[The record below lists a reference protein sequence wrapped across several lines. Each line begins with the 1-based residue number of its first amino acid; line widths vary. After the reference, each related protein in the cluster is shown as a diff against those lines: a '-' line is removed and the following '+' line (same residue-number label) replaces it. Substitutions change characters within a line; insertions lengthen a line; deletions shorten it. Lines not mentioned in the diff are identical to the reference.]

1 VSVDSIRHR
10 RTIDVSIEVTR
21 LRIILARKMSLSVVY
36 PHLPISRCVASLA
49 CRHMVLLTSQS
60 VFLALRF
67 FNCGLF
73 GRRRGF
79 SREGA
84 FGFLWDRAP
93 STSRPLQ
100 FFDP

>member
-1 VSVDSIRHR
+1 
-10 RTIDVSIEVTR
+10 
-21 LRIILARKMSLSVVY
+21 
-36 PHLPISRCVASLA
+36 
-49 CRHMVLLTSQS
+49 MVLLTSQS